1 MNGSKLIN
9 YRLFLSIVFII
20 HRIYKRLLSSHSLW
34 DSEKWV
40 DIPGNHDVMGVLEKS
55 ATNNN
60 KRYFMS
66 WEKMRSSG
74 NNVFEHVARKNNT
87 SVRII
92 AMDLASYPGIT
103 MSYAGDGN
111 SKVVNQV
118 REMLGSSDKY
128 THTFLA
134 SHFCFPL
141 IESKKWSSFEREVN

>member
-1 MNGSKLIN
+1 M
-9 YRLFLSIVFII
+9 
-20 HRIYKRLLSSHSLW
+20 
-34 DSEKWV
+34 
-40 DIPGNHDVMGVLEKS
+40 DIPGNHDVMGVLESS

-60 KRYFMS
+60 KRYFLS
-66 WEKMRSSG
+66 WGRMRSGGEEGSA
-74 NNVFEHVARKNNT
+74 VVDYVARKNST

-111 SKVVNQV
+111 AKVVRRV
-118 REMLGSSDKY
+118 RDLLDSSDEY

-141 IESKKWSSFEREVN
+141 IKSKKWSSFERRVYKNNPQQTSLYLST